1 MNPRF
6 NEIRAIELACKTPTA
21 QSFDE
26 FLEEY
31 MHNYS
36 GSDYICW
43 MADIYRYFHDPG
55 AVEDKEN
62 EALLEEYGSEDEMI
76 SEYKRMADICYEE
89 AMYNFI
95 HS

>member
-6 NEIRAIELACKTPTA
+6 NEIEAIESSFKIPRKLK
-21 QSFDE
+21 FDE
-26 FLEEY
+26 FLEAY
-31 MHNYS
+31 MHDYY

-55 AVEDKEN
+55 AVSDEDN
-62 EALLEEYGSEDEMI
+62 EKLLSDYGSEDEMI

-89 AMYNFI
+89 AMYNFK
-95 HS
+95 S

>member
-1 MNPRF
+1 MKPRF
-6 NEIRAIELACKTPTA
+6 DEIQAIELACKIPTA
-21 QSFDE
+21 QTFDA

-36 GSDYICW
+36 NSDYICW

-55 AVEDKEN
+55 AVEDEEN

-76 SEYKRMADICYEE
+76 SEYKRMVDICYEE

>member
-1 MNPRF
+1 MNIRF
-6 NEIRAIELACKTPTA
+6 REIDAIEKARKIPTG

-31 MHNYS
+31 MHDYT

-43 MADIYRYFHDPG
+43 MADIYRHFDDPG
-55 AVEDKEN
+55 AVPEEEDEKLV
-62 EALLEEYGSEDEMI
+62 ADYGSEDEMI

-89 AMYNFI
+89 AMYNYI
-95 HS
+95 HG